1 MSFDSVLSARISVVG
16 VLQKQKAASSLAAAV
31 LTPSPA
37 SRLLQGIGVVHGFS
51 CSVKSTVGAGLPA
64 KAALSLAVAVMT
76 SSPASRLLQ
85 GLVVF
90 SDFVCSEQQL

>member
-1 MSFDSVLSARISVVG
+1 MSDRRTA
-16 VLQKQKAASSLAAAV
+16 
-31 LTPSPA
+31 
-37 SRLLQGIGVVHGFS
+37 
-51 CSVKSTVGAGLPA
+51 A